1 MNDEFFEG
9 QELRAVYYPTPNDIY
24 FVVGGKIEKITVVM
38 ESGQMA
44 GVPWFAV
51 WENGKIATKCNSV
64 FVSHV
69 EYIK

>member
-1 MNDEFFEG
+1 MEFYNG
-9 QELRAVYYPTPNDIY
+9 QELSAVYYPAPNDIY

-44 GVPWFAV
+44 GVAWFAI
-51 WENGKIATKCNSV
+51 WENGNITTKCNGS

-69 EYIK
+69 TLKEA